1 MWNLDT
7 VLASKPVL
15 PLARNDCKDGVISLD
30 NIHNDVSV
38 CMCSGGELQ
47 YLYGFLMNMCFHYKF
62 SGGSLQMLCGIIDRE
77 FVATQCKLSF
87 CP

>member
-15 PLARNDCKDGVISLD
+15 PLARNDCTDGVISLD

-38 CMCSGGELQ
+38 IVYRRVAVFVEFSNE
-47 YLYGFLMNMCFHYKF
+47 CFCEI
-62 SGGSLQMLCGIIDRE
+62 SRGIPQRCYIDYI
-77 FVATQCKLSF
+77 
-87 CP
+87 

>member
-15 PLARNDCKDGVISLD
+15 PLARNDCTDGVISLD

-38 CMCSGGELQ
+38 IVYRGIPVFVEFSNE
-47 YLYGFLMNMCFHYKF
+47 CFVKSLEVF
-62 SGGSLQMLCGIIDRE
+62 SRDVI
-77 FVATQCKLSF
+77 
-87 CP
+87 